1 MRAATHQLWGLRPFV
16 WRFGAAVA
24 LTQLL
29 LGLEAARTMRVAGSE
44 LAGGWEDLLVAQGV
58 TAIALLAAAPALV
71 VVLAFATMLPIAL
84 RKAGRAAWTTSAAL
98 VAMPLAIELSTGRKA
113 RALAFRVPFVVGVT
127 LVACALAWW
136 ILPHAVALGRRHR
149 WLLPLVGVVVLG
161 ATFEADL
168 RVLPRLYPAFHA
180 ALLATMAVGVLLI
193 GELAVVI
200 GRAWW
205 ALAFVV
211 DVFAIWGSWRIVSAR
226 GRVAWAGQGLATYE
240 NARRVVD
247 ERSPILARAAALA
260 ARKWPPP
267 PLEPLEGEPDP
278 LAASS
283 ARTLRAD
290 GRDLLLVTI
299 DALRADHVG
308 AYGYAR
314 KTTPALDALAAE
326 GVVFEHAYTPT
337 PHTSYA
343 ISSLMTGK
351 YLRPILQLEA
361 AAGGARRPDETWAGL
376 LRAYGFRTA
385 AFYPPAIFFV
395 DAERFADLQQRGL
408 DFEYAKVEFAAPDL
422 RASQVEGYLKA
433 APTDHPLFVWVHLF
447 EPHEPYLK
455 HAAHDFGDGEVD
467 RYDSEIAAA
476 DAGLG
481 SMVRAFRA
489 ARPGGVVIV
498 TADHGEAFGD
508 HGARYHG
515 TTVYEEQVRVP
526 LVVSAPGLVAQ
537 RRVRQ
542 PVQLVDLMP
551 TLLSAYGIP
560 KPPRVRGRDLGAW
573 LAAPEPPVDDGVAF
587 AEVDDASMFAR
598 GDDRLVCLKRA
609 AACTVYDVATDPAEA
624 HALADPTKIEALRR
638 AMGGLVAASA
648 KLEGFEL
655 SGATA
660 NAWPDALRRAFAGDA
675 EAAIDVAPLLD
686 DVDVGFRRRA
696 AEALARLGR
705 AETTPHVARA
715 LTREKD
721 PLAHAWLVIARV
733 RTARPYGP
741 AGVAG
746 VGLGAAGDAG
756 EVARMAALRP
766 ALAKLSALLLDVHP
780 DVADFAALALG
791 ESARAP
797 ELAWGADARARAF
810 ERLVAWFPRARADAE
825 LARALLDALVS
836 LRVPQLSR
844 LATPSLLSALDDVR
858 LRLPAAEALGLLGDA
873 AAIAPL
879 GKRLAQERHL
889 DARAPEALALA
900 RLGARDLA
908 IAELGRVL
916 SVPSP
921 APGGGEALRES
932 IGAGALPPWFVRP
945 QKPGVS
951 VHVRMLVPKAIAHRL
966 VVVGPKQG
974 KLRVVVLG
982 LTKTGEVGEA
992 GGLVELDDVLRTHP
1006 GAEVE
1011 LEIGA
1016 DQAIAGIALLPRIDD
1031 LPPPKRDR
1039 GLGEP

>member
-1 MRAATHQLWGLRPFV
+1 
-16 WRFGAAVA
+16 
-24 LTQLL
+24 
-29 LGLEAARTMRVAGSE
+29 
-44 LAGGWEDLLVAQGV
+44 V
-58 TAIALLAAAPALV
+58 TAIALLAAAPAIA
-71 VVLAFATMLPIAL
+71 VVLAFATLLPIAL
-84 RKAGRAAWTTSAAL
+84 RRAGRVAWTASAAL
-98 VAMPLAIELSTGRKA
+98 VALPLAIELSTGRKA
-113 RALAFRVPFVVGVT
+113 RALAVRVPFVAGVA
-127 LVACALAWW
+127 LVACAVAWW
-136 ILPHAVALGRRHR
+136 LLPHAVAFGRRHR
-149 WLLPLVGVVVLG
+149 WALPLAGVAILG
-161 ATFEADL
+161 AAFKADL

-180 ALLATMAVGVLLI
+180 ALVAIMAIGLVLI
-193 GELAVVI
+193 AELAVVI

-211 DVFAIWGSWRIVSAR
+211 DLFSVWGAWRLVSAR
-226 GRVAWAGQGLATYE
+226 GRVAWAGQGLATYA

-247 ERSPILARAAALA
+247 ERSPMLGRAAALA

-278 LAASS
+278 LAAS
-283 ARTLRAD
+283 TTRALTAN

-326 GVVFEHAYTPT
+326 GVLFEHAYTPT

-343 ISSLMTGK
+343 VSSLMTGK

-395 DAERFADLQQRGL
+395 DGERFADLQRRGL
-408 DFEYAKVEFAAPDL
+408 DFEYSKVEFAAPDL

-433 APTDHPLFVWVHLF
+433 APLDHPLFVWVHLF

-455 HAAHDFGDGEVD
+455 HAAHDFGDGEVE

-481 SMVRAFRA
+481 AMVRAFRS
-489 ARPGGVVIV
+489 ARPGGIVIV

-573 LAAPEPPVDDGVAF
+573 LAPPEPAVDDGVAF

-609 AACTVYDVATDPAEA
+609 AACTVYDVASDPTEA
-624 HALADPTKIEALRR
+624 HALSDPGKIESMRR

-686 DVDVGFRRRA
+686 DVDVAFRRRA

-733 RTARPYGP
+733 RTARPF
-741 AGVAG
+741 
-746 VGLGAAGDAG
+746 VGADAG
-756 EVARMAALRP
+756 TIAALRP
-766 ALAKLSALLLDVHP
+766 ALAELSPLLLDAHP

-791 ESARAP
+791 ESARSLQ
-797 ELAWGADARARAF
+797 LAWGVDVRARAF
-810 ERLVAWFPRARADAE
+810 ERLVGWFPRARADAE
-825 LARALLDALVS
+825 LARALLDALVA
-836 LRVPQLSR
+836 LHAPQLSH
-844 LATPSLLSALDDVR
+844 LATPMLLAALDDVR
-858 LRLPAAEALGLLGDA
+858 LRLSAAEALGLLGDA

-879 GKRLAQERHL
+879 GARLSQERHL

-900 RLGARDLA
+900 RLGARELA
-908 IAELGRVL
+908 IAELARVL

-932 IGAGALPPWFVRP
+932 LGAGGSPTWFVRP
-945 QKPGVS
+945 SKPATS
-951 VHVRMLVPKAIAHRL
+951 VRVRVVVPTGAAHRL
-966 VVVGPKQG
+966 VVVGPTRG
-974 KLRVVVLG
+974 RLRVVVLG

-992 GGLVELDDVLRTHP
+992 GGIVELDDVLRARP
-1006 GAEVE
+1006 GDVTE

-1016 DQAIAGIALLPRIDD
+1016 DEPIAGVAILTRIDD

>member
-1 MRAATHQLWGLRPFV
+1 MRAATHPLWGARPFV
-16 WRFGAAVA
+16 WRFGAAIA
-24 LTQLL
+24 LTQAL

-44 LAGGWEDLLVAQGV
+44 LAGGWEDLLVARGV
-58 TAIALLAAAPALV
+58 TAIALLAAAPAIA

-84 RKAGRAAWTTSAAL
+84 RKAGRAAWTAAAAL
-98 VAMPLAIELSTGRKA
+98 VASPLALELSTGRKA
-113 RALAFRVPFVVGVT
+113 RALSVRVPFVAGVT
-127 LVACALAWW
+127 LFACALAWW
-136 ILPHAVALGRRHR
+136 LLPHAVAFGRRRR
-149 WLLPLVGVVVLG
+149 WLLPLIGVAVLG
-161 ATFEADL
+161 AAFEADL
-168 RVLPRLYPAFHA
+168 HVLPRLYPAFHA
-180 ALLATMAVGVLLI
+180 ALVATMTVGVALI
-193 GELAVVI
+193 AEVAVVI

-205 ALAFVV
+205 GLAFVV
-211 DVFAIWGSWRIVSAR
+211 DLVSLWGSWRLVSAR
-226 GRVAWAGQGLATYE
+226 GRIAWAGQGLATYA

-247 ERSPILARAAALA
+247 ERSPILGRAAALA
-260 ARKWPPP
+260 ATRWPPP
-267 PLEPLEGEPDP
+267 PLEPLAGEADP
-278 LAASS
+278 LAAST
-283 ARTLRAD
+283 ARTLHAN

-326 GVVFEHAYTPT
+326 GVLFEHAYTPT

-395 DAERFADLQQRGL
+395 DGERFADLQQRGL

-455 HAAHDFGDGEVD
+455 HAGHDFGDGEID

-481 SMVRAFRA
+481 AMVRAFRA

-573 LAAPEPPVDDGVAF
+573 LASPEPPVDDGVAF

-609 AACTVYDVATDPAEA
+609 AACTVYDVATDPGETR
-624 HALADPTKIEALRR
+624 ALSEPTKIESLRR

-660 NAWPDALRRAFAGDA
+660 NAWPDSLRRAFAGDA

-696 AEALARLGR
+696 SEALARLGR
-705 AETTPHVARA
+705 AETSPHVTRA
-715 LTREKD
+715 LTRETD

-733 RTARPYGP
+733 RTARPFI
-741 AGVAG
+741 G
-746 VGLGAAGDAG
+746 VGGVGGVDAATL
-756 EVARMAALRP
+756 AALRP
-766 ALAKLSALLLDVHP
+766 ALAELSALMLDARP

-797 ELAWGADARARAF
+797 QLAWGADARARAF
-810 ERLVAWFPRARADAE
+810 ERLIGWFPRARADAE
-825 LARALLDALVS
+825 LARALLDALVA
-836 LRVPQLSR
+836 LHAPQLSR

-858 LRLPAAEALGLLGDA
+858 LRLPAAEALGLLGDT

-879 GKRLAQERHL
+879 GARLAQERHL

-900 RLGARDLA
+900 RLGARDRA

-921 APGGGEALRES
+921 APGGAEALREA
-932 IGAGALPPWFVRP
+932 IGAGALPLWFARP
-945 QKPGVS
+945 PKAGVA
-951 VHVRMLVPKAIAHRL
+951 VHVRIVVPTGTAHRL
-966 VVVGPKQG
+966 VVVGPAHG

-982 LTKTGEVGEA
+982 LTKSGEVAEA
-992 GGLVELDDVLRTHP
+992 GGIVELDDVLRTHA

-1011 LEIGA
+1011 LEIVA
-1016 DQAIAGIALLPRIDD
+1016 EESIVGIALLQRIDD